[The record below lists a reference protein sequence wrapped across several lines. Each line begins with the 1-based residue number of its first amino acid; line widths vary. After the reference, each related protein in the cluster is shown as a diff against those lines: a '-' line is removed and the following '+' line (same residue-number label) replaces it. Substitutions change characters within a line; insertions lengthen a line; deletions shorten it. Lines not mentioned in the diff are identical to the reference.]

1 MQLNLNIGGIM
12 GFDQVIQEK
21 SEDIKKIA
29 EMHGAKNLRIF
40 GSIAKGEESQ
50 ESDIDFLVDTEEETS
65 SWFPA
70 GLILDLEKILG
81 RRVEVVTE
89 NGLNHLLRDQ
99 ILKEAKPI

>member
-1 MQLNLNIGGIM
+1 MTL
-12 GFDQVIQEK
+12 DQIIRDK

-29 EMHGAKNLRIF
+29 GMHGAKNIRIF
-40 GSIAKGEESQ
+40 GSTVRGEESQ
-50 ESDIDFLVDTEEETS
+50 ESDIDFLVDIGEETS

-89 NGLNHLLRDQ
+89 NGLNHLLREQ
-99 ILKEAKPI
+99 ILNEAKPI

>member
-1 MQLNLNIGGIM
+1 MAL
-12 GFDQVIQEK
+12 DQIIREK

-29 EMHGAKNLRIF
+29 GMHGAKNIRIF
-40 GSIAKGEESQ
+40 GSIARGEESP
-50 ESDIDFLVDTEEETS
+50 ESDIDFLVDIGEETS

-89 NGLNHLLRDQ
+89 KGLNHLIRDQ
-99 ILKEAKPI
+99 ILNEATPI